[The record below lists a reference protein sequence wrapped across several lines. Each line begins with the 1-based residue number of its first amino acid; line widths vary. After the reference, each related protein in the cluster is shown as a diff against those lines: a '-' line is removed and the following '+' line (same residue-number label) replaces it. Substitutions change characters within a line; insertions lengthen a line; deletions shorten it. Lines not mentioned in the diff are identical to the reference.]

1 MGAFWTTHDE
11 SRPGQ
16 HSFDS
21 RQLPHDTWFTCVAK
35 RNKVRTPKTNAGC
48 DDIVGGRMRQTLNC
62 TVCCSQAALPAW
74 CLSDWSGLSNSSY
87 LADTTRKGG
96 KTCARTATTARLS
109 VIVHHGHK
117 RKVFTTLHPRPLSL
131 ILHSIPVLNDS
142 KVFQIPY
149 TNRREQTS
157 STDWSCEFHEC
168 WQWRDCTSRTPTPHL
183 FNNKVP
189 LL

>member
-1 MGAFWTTHDE
+1 MIALMGAFWTTHDE

-48 DDIVGGRMRQTLNC
+48 DDIVGGSRRQTLNC

-74 CLSDWSGLSNSSY
+74 CLSDSRGLSNSSY

-109 VIVHHGHK
+109 VIVHHG
-117 RKVFTTLHPRPLSL
+117 RKKKKSLYHPTPTSTLL

-142 KVFQIPY
+142 KVFQILC
-149 TNRREQTS
+149 TKRR
-157 STDWSCEFHEC
+157 F
-168 WQWRDCTSRTPTPHL
+168 L
-183 FNNKVP
+183 
-189 LL
+189 